1 MEKFLEAMCAVI
13 IVLLAYIILRQEKFI
28 SFTEAVA
35 AKEFNFKHDAQGYSQ
50 ADRFL
55 KTQLFK

>member
-28 SFTEAVA
+28 SVTEAIA
-35 AKEFNFKHDAQGYSQ
+35 AKEFNFGRDKNGYSE
-50 ADRFL
+50 ADKFL
-55 KTQLFK
+55 KTQLNY